1 MNLPKYHS
9 RLISDTEAVVFSVA
23 LNDQRRVKWERC
35 ATLFIDN
42 GEIEMH
48 DNKPVPKALKRFC
61 TAWLGMLGRAKKENR
76 LAYAAIKAMGQLTD
90 AASKL
95 DSPMDKELFETLIW
109 TEASLKD
116 VLIANKGLSLLAKDD
131 QEKYILQGQHYM
143 NEGQYALAEAE
154 YAKAL
159 ENNANRPNVNNFMA
173 IALARQ
179 GKLAEAAAAMD
190 QSLQANPS
198 NNRFVL
204 RGAQYHLDAGDIDKA
219 QVYIKQLAQS
229 KGLSPE
235 HRLQTSRFAMRA
247 GMDALAIELAE
258 KLVAEAPDNE
268 PALEH
273 LVNITVPTKGEAGV
287 FKLVRQHI
295 KAVPKASRLKEWY
308 LRALIADDDL
318 GRAVK
323 VAKDWI
329 AADDK
334 HFPAHFQL
342 GRVYMAMRKPRSAL
356 RALSV
361 AEKMKPNHAP
371 TQKLIADACIALHD
385 VEGAMKAS
393 ENACRL
399 DPKNKNFINQS
410 KKITDLLM
418 LLSSQKK

>member
-1 MNLPKYHS
+1 MELPKYHI
-9 RLISDTEAVVFSVA
+9 RLISDTKATVFGVA

-35 ATLFIDN
+35 ASLSIKSGKIN
-42 GEIEMH
+42 MQENIG
-48 DNKPVPKALKRFC
+48 VPQAMRRFC
-61 TAWLGMLGRAKKENR
+61 KAWLAMITQAKKENR
-76 LAYAAIKAMGQLTD
+76 PAYDAIKAMGQLAET
-90 AASKL
+90 ASKL
-95 DSPMDKELFETLIW
+95 DKPIEGDLFETLIW

-116 VLIANKGLSLLAKDD
+116 ALIANKGLSMLAKDD

-143 NEGQYALAEAE
+143 NEGQFALAEAE

-159 ENNANRPNVNNFMA
+159 EINKNNANVNNFMA
-173 IALARQ
+173 NALARQ
-179 GKLAEAAAAMD
+179 GKMAEAAAAMD
-190 QSLQANPS
+190 KSISANVS
-198 NNRFVL
+198 NNRFLL
-204 RGAQYHLDAGDIDKA
+204 RGAQYHLEAGDTDKA
-219 QVYIKQLAQS
+219 KDYLQRLAES

-247 GMDALAIELAE
+247 GMEALAIELAE

-273 LVNITVPTKGEAGV
+273 LVNITVPSKGEAGV
-287 FKLVRQHI
+287 FKLVRKHI
-295 KAVPKASRLKEWY
+295 KAVPKANRLKEWY
-308 LRALIADDDL
+308 VRALIADDHL
-318 GRAVK
+318 ERALK
-323 VAKDWI
+323 LTKDWI
-329 AADDK
+329 VEDGK
-334 HFPAHFQL
+334 VFSAHFQL

-361 AEKMKPNHAP
+361 AEKMQPDHAP

-399 DPKNKNFINQS
+399 DPQNKNFINQS

-418 LLSSQKK
+418 SLSSQKK